1 MLHDTLTL
9 NIFPSLL
16 GPHCSLTSKETE
28 FKCENRVHGVF
39 SKTHDYRIS
48 NFVSHFSI
56 RSVCNKHFL
65 SYCTLQGFPCE
76 KQQQTLFHRVRD
88 DTGNKMYQVLCLPG
102 VHGFPGTRELGDL
115 YSLPLFCRELCS
127 AVL

>member
-1 MLHDTLTL
+1 MDL
-9 NIFPSLL
+9 N
-16 GPHCSLTSKETE
+16 
-28 FKCENRVHGVF
+28 CENRVHAVF

-56 RSVCNKHFL
+56 RSVCDKLFL

-88 DTGNKMYQVLCLPG
+88 DTGNKIHQELCLPG

-115 YSLPLFCRELCS
+115 YSLPLFCSSSLFACQFS
-127 AVL
+127 NNKFMSHTATFHYLFSSQSYQFG